1 MTGRRRLFMILVKFS
16 NNVTRKEEVMSAQTT
31 INEAMENLDVDVRGL
46 LTLNGAF
53 ISRDDYDKSFEE
65 LGVTDKARLYDV
77 VKSDNA

>member
-53 ISRDDYDKSFEE
+53 ISKDDYDKSFEE
-65 LGVTDKARLYDV
+65 QGVTDKERRYDG